1 MTATMAASLDSRH
14 FFPTRAD
21 ALTAEDFETASIRS
35 AAPSYISEAPSY
47 HSVAPFPEAIPPYTP
62 PGTTTTLHSTNTA
75 QPQSRSLIP
84 DIINPRET
92 PRQTTGLPPIPPLG
106 ASAPRLSQFQ
116 IPTWS
121 TVRANPCYLNV
132 ARRRANSGN
141 NDSVA
146 SIRRAM
152 LLDRVL
158 EDEDFAPSMP
168 SSSSSSLPAPGP
180 ASSSASASSSSSS
193 FSMRR
198 HLEDPHLVGEVAAA
212 EAKRKRLAR
221 ERGNDILAAEDR
233 QWNFFLAQMGDI
245 EERDRSLPRTRRS
258 FAPSMPS
265 SSSSSLPAPGPA
277 SSSASASSPS
287 SSFSMRRHLEDP
299 HLVGEVAAAEAKRKR
314 LARERGNDILVAEDR
329 QWNFFLA
336 QMGDIEERDRSLPRT
351 RRSPEPVQR
360 RKPAR
365 RLAGRLL

>member
-47 HSVAPFPEAIPPYTP
+47 HSVAPFPEVIPPYTP

-92 PRQTTGLPPIPPLG
+92 PQQTTGLPPIPPLG
-106 ASAPRLSQFQ
+106 ASAPRLSQFH

-158 EDEDFAPSMP
+158 EDEDFAPSVP
-168 SSSSSSLPAPGP
+168 SSSSSTLPAPG
-180 ASSSASASSSSSS
+180 SSSSSS
-193 FSMRR
+193 
-198 HLEDPHLVGEVAAA
+198 D
-212 EAKRKRLAR
+212 
-221 ERGNDILAAEDR
+221 
-233 QWNFFLAQMGDI
+233 
-245 EERDRSLPRTRRS
+245 
-258 FAPSMPS
+258 
-265 SSSSSLPAPGPA
+265 
-277 SSSASASSPS
+277 
-287 SSFSMRRHLEDP
+287 MRRHLEDP

-329 QWNFFLA
+329 QWNFFL
-336 QMGDIEERDRSLPRT
+336 GKTP
-351 RRSPEPVQR
+351 
-360 RKPAR
+360 
-365 RLAGRLL
+365 LLHVHIHMRVG

>member
-14 FFPTRAD
+14 FFPARAE

-180 ASSSASASSSSSS
+180 ASSSASASS
-193 FSMRR
+193 
-198 HLEDPHLVGEVAAA
+198 
-212 EAKRKRLAR
+212 
-221 ERGNDILAAEDR
+221 
-233 QWNFFLAQMGDI
+233 
-245 EERDRSLPRTRRS
+245 
-258 FAPSMPS
+258 
-265 SSSSSLPAPGPA
+265 
-277 SSSASASSPS
+277 PS

>member
-1 MTATMAASLDSRH
+1 MTKSLQSPKLP
-14 FFPTRAD
+14 PTTR
-21 ALTAEDFETASIRS
+21 
-35 AAPSYISEAPSY
+35 
-47 HSVAPFPEAIPPYTP
+47 
-62 PGTTTTLHSTNTA
+62 TNTA

-198 HLEDPHLVGEVAAA
+198 HLEDPHLVGE
-212 EAKRKRLAR
+212 
-221 ERGNDILAAEDR
+221 
-233 QWNFFLAQMGDI
+233 
-245 EERDRSLPRTRRS
+245 
-258 FAPSMPS
+258 
-265 SSSSSLPAPGPA
+265 
-277 SSSASASSPS
+277 
-287 SSFSMRRHLEDP
+287 
-299 HLVGEVAAAEAKRKR
+299 
-314 LARERGNDILVAEDR
+314 
-329 QWNFFLA
+329 
-336 QMGDIEERDRSLPRT
+336 
-351 RRSPEPVQR
+351 
-360 RKPAR
+360 
-365 RLAGRLL
+365 

>member
-1 MTATMAASLDSRH
+1 MAASLDSRH

-21 ALTAEDFETASIRS
+21 ALTTEDFETASIHS

-75 QPQSRSLIP
+75 QPQPRSLIP

-106 ASAPRLSQFQ
+106 ASAPRLSQFH

-158 EDEDFAPSMP
+158 EDEDYAPSAP
-168 SSSSSSLPAPGP
+168 SSSSAPAPGP
-180 ASSSASASSSSSS
+180 
-193 FSMRR
+193 
-198 HLEDPHLVGEVAAA
+198 
-212 EAKRKRLAR
+212 
-221 ERGNDILAAEDR
+221 
-233 QWNFFLAQMGDI
+233 
-245 EERDRSLPRTRRS
+245 
-258 FAPSMPS
+258 
-265 SSSSSLPAPGPA
+265 
-277 SSSASASSPS
+277 SSPD
-287 SSFSMRRHLEDP
+287 MRRHLEDP

-336 QMGDIEERDRSLPRT
+336 QMGDSEDRDRGLPRI